1 MVVARILV
9 AACCACCALPAP
21 AQSYPSKS
29 IRLISPFPAGG
40 GTDATGRLIAQALA
54 EQLGEQVIVDNRGGA
69 GGRIAME
76 MAARSA
82 PDGYTL
88 ILANVGPFAIVP
100 ASGIRLSFDP
110 VKDFVPVSMMAT
122 SDYILT
128 VQPSF
133 PARTIPELLA
143 LAKAKPGV
151 LTYAS
156 SGNISGPHLGGEL
169 LNLLGNV
176 SILHIPYKGNAP
188 AAIAV
193 LSGESTMMFGRGSVV
208 PHIEAGRLRG
218 IATTGATRSTPPL
231 PAIAETLP
239 GFEITQWYGI
249 LAPAG
254 TPRPIVDRLNKE
266 IRTAMAKPRVAQSY
280 VALGTEPATGTP
292 EEFGA
297 LLKVETARYVKLLR
311 AAKISAQ

>member
-1 MVVARILV
+1 MIVARILIFV
-9 AACCACCALPAP
+9 CCAWCALC
-21 AQSYPSKS
+21 AQAQGYPSKS

-40 GTDATGRLIAQALA
+40 GTDATGRLIAQALG
-54 EQLGEQVIVDNRGGA
+54 EQLGQQVIVDNRGGA

-76 MAARSA
+76 MAARAA

-88 ILANVGPFAIVP
+88 ILANVGPFAILP
-100 ASGIRLSFDP
+100 ASGTPLSFDP
-110 VKDFVPVSMMAT
+110 VKSFVPVSMMAT
-122 SDYILT
+122 ADYILT
-128 VQPSF
+128 VQQSF
-133 PARTIPELLA
+133 PARSIPELLA
-143 LAKAKPGV
+143 LAKAKPGA

-193 LSGESTMMFGRGSVV
+193 LSGEAAMMFGRGSVV
-208 PHIEAGRLRG
+208 SHIEAGRLRG
-218 IATTGATRSTPPL
+218 IATTGAARSTPPL
-231 PAIAETLP
+231 PTIAETLP

-254 TPRPIVDRLNKE
+254 TPRAVVDRLNKE
-266 IRTAMAKPRVAQSY
+266 IRAAMAKPKVAQSY
-280 VALGTEPATGTP
+280 VALGTEPAAGTP

-297 LLKVETARYVKLLR
+297 LLKVETARYVKLLK
-311 AAKISAQ
+311 AANLSVK